1 MRSLPLCELQKTVLN
16 GIVDRWSVQQLFDA
30 VYKVIRLPLICFD
43 PGFSMIAYAFER
55 PFYYPHWEWM
65 AKQGAATEAVI
76 LEYNYFD
83 NQERMIRERE
93 PILFNEGTTL
103 GYAQYCGAVLNG
115 EELMAYCGIMAED
128 AAREEVL
135 EATRILIKA
144 VSVILRRESHMDG
157 LDYALIVDRT
167 LSPQQSEYLSKRY
180 AGSYLF
186 CVLTCETHQSSTL
199 QYIKSYLLW
208 KGYSIISCI
217 IGADMLYLLACG
229 QNPAERDPALLKE
242 LETLAENYHLMIG
255 VSDSFDEA
263 SEIPIHRDQALL
275 TLSAGLTKQEKSRAA
290 LFRFEDYYC
299 DLVCQ
304 TAIEYYG
311 PELCTAKEIRMLA
324 AEDAAR
330 GTDYLRTLEVWL
342 KSGRQNAVAAL
353 ELGQHKAT
361 VANRLERIGDLLG
374 ESPKECFPRLQIET
388 DLYRMLNRG
397 AFGRAGEVQKK

>member
-1 MRSLPLCELQKTVLN
+1 
-16 GIVDRWSVQQLFDA
+16 
-30 VYKVIRLPLICFD
+30 
-43 PGFSMIAYAFER
+43 
-55 PFYYPHWEWM
+55 
-65 AKQGAATEAVI
+65 
-76 LEYNYFD
+76 
-83 NQERMIRERE
+83 
-93 PILFNEGTTL
+93 
-103 GYAQYCGAVLNG
+103 
-115 EELMAYCGIMAED
+115 
-128 AAREEVL
+128 
-135 EATRILIKA
+135 
-144 VSVILRRESHMDG
+144 MDG

-229 QNPAERDPALLKE
+229 QDPAERDPALLKE

-290 LFRFEDYYC
+290 MFRFEDYYC